1 MKQDETNADRLV
13 ALSSLKDYKVAK
25 DNPDV
30 LGWRV
35 LGADGESLGLV
46 KDLIVDLKAMKTRY
60 LSVMTDRRFFNTSY
74 DPYVLVPVGAAA
86 LDKKGRKVFV
96 STIDARNIGEYPVYP
111 GGPIPP
117 DYEYAVR
124 DRFQR
129 SHREALADNA
139 EGQRPD
145 TVAVQE
151 TPRVVPQP
159 ISDDFYNTEAYNED
173 RFYTAHPQV
182 PAGSPYPA
190 YDPDRPETPAE
201 TQPGEGKPKTV
212 EEAIA
217 TIERLEHLRER
228 GSLTEEEFK
237 TLKKRALDL

>member
-1 MKQDETNADRLV
+1 MKNDEINPERLV

-25 DNPDV
+25 DNTDV

-35 LGADGESLGLV
+35 LGADGESLGIV
-46 KDLIVDLKAMKTRY
+46 KDLIVDLQALKTRY
-60 LSVMTDRRFFNTSY
+60 LSVMADRRFFNASY

-86 LDKKGRKVFV
+86 IDKKGRKVFV
-96 STIDARNIGEYPVYP
+96 STIDARSIREYPVYP

-124 DRFQR
+124 DHFQR
-129 SHREALADNA
+129 SHREALDQVP
-139 EGQRPD
+139 ETPHTE

-173 RFYTAHPQV
+173 RFYTNNPQV
-182 PAGSPYPA
+182 PPGTTYAT
-190 YDPDRPETPAE
+190 YDPDRPDAHAPLHS
-201 TQPGEGKPKTV
+201 GEEKPKTV

-217 TIERLEHLRER
+217 TIERLEHLREK

>member
-1 MKQDETNADRLV
+1 MKQDETNPERLV

-46 KDLIVDLKAMKTRY
+46 KDLIVDLQAMKTRY
-60 LSVMTDRRFFNTSY
+60 LSVMADRRFFNANY

-96 STIDARNIGEYPVYP
+96 SSIDAKSISRYPVYP

-124 DRFQR
+124 DHFQQAQ
-129 SHREALADNA
+129 REGLPGTP
-139 EGQRPD
+139 ETRQPD

-151 TPRVVPQP
+151 QPRVVPQP
-159 ISDDFYNTEAYNED
+159 ISDDFYNTEVYNED
-173 RFYTAHPQV
+173 RFYTSNQEVGGTTYAVHD
-182 PAGSPYPA
+182 A
-190 YDPDRPETPAE
+190 DRPASPADLHS
-201 TQPGEGKPKTV
+201 GEEKPKTV

-217 TIERLEHLRER
+217 TIERLEQLRER
-228 GSLTEEEFK
+228 GSLTEEEFR